1 MIRVKVCGMRDPLN
15 IKEITEAKPDFIGF
29 IFYQGSTRYV
39 GDKPEIKLFQSV
51 PPWIKKVGVF
61 FNEENQ
67 RIIDLSIYAGLDMIQ
82 LHGNESPLSCI
93 GLKSLGF
100 TVIKSFNIEN
110 DFGFEFLLPYMQ
122 SCDYF
127 LFDTKSDRPGGSG
140 RKFNW
145 EKLEEY
151 SFEKPFFLS
160 GGIAHE
166 DAEIIKMISNRG
178 LFGVDVNSRFE
189 SAPGIKDGK
198 LVKTFIQAVKNDMQ

>member
-1 MIRVKVCGMRDPLN
+1 
-15 IKEITEAKPDFIGF
+15 
-29 IFYQGSTRYV
+29 
-39 GDKPEIKLFQSV
+39 
-51 PPWIKKVGVF
+51 
-61 FNEENQ
+61 
-67 RIIDLSIYAGLDMIQ
+67 
-82 LHGNESPLSCI
+82 
-93 GLKSLGF
+93 
-100 TVIKSFNIEN
+100 
-110 DFGFEFLLPYMQ
+110 LPYMQ